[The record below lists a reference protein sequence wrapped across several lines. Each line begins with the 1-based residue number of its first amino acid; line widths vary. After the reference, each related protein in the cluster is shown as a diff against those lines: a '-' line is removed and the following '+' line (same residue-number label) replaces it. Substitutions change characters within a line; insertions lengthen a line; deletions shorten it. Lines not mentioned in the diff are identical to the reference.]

1 MRFHSI
7 KFLAAPALAG
17 FFIIG
22 AAPTFAADDASDAD
36 AQIQSMTVQLKELDV
51 KDKLNAATAER
62 GQSEAL
68 VTKARSIIGER
79 KERDV
84 LAQTLEEAEAT
95 ISLAEGKIIEA
106 EKKAMLDAQK
116 QELAATKT
124 KLEALEAEQA
134 DLDQKLG
141 GGA

>member
-1 MRFHSI
+1 MRFRSI
-7 KFLAAPALAG
+7 KFLAVPALAG
-17 FFIIG
+17 FFIIS
-22 AAPTFAADDASDAD
+22 ASPSFAADDASDAD
-36 AQIQSMTVQLKELDV
+36 AQIQSMTVQLKELEV
-51 KDKLNAATAER
+51 KDKRNAATSEL

-79 KERDV
+79 KQREV

-106 EKKAMLDAQK
+106 DKAAMLDAEKQK
-116 QELAATKT
+116 LATTKARLQE
-124 KLEALEAEQA
+124 LEAEQA
-134 DLDQKLG
+134 DLDAKLG